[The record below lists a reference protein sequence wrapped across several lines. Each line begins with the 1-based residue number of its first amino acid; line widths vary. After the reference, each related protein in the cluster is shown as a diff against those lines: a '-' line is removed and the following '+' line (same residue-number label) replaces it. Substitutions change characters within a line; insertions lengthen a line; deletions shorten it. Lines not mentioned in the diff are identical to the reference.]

1 MGSYNI
7 HGIEVR
13 IISVKKLKDFWEAGH
28 ADSEQPLK
36 VWYQIC
42 KQKDFSN
49 PNEIKC
55 LFPSASFINNNR
67 VVFNISGNKY
77 RLVVY
82 IKYNIKIIYIRFIG
96 THAEYDRI
104 NAKEG

>member
-1 MGSYNI
+1 MGNCNI
-7 HGIEVR
+7 YYIEVR
-13 IISVKKLKDFWEAGH
+13 IISVKKLKDFWEEGY
-28 ADSEQPLK
+28 ADAEQPLK

-49 PNEIKC
+49 PNEIKY
-55 LFPSASFINNNR
+55 LFPSASFINNNM

-104 NAKEG
+104 NAKEV